1 MTVAQLLAKVT
12 AEPSGADKGVYRDG
26 VRLEAGAELAENDV
40 LRFSAKGSTVSDD
53 YVVKSKT
60 TWDWVNDFQVRV
72 QGPIWYGQRQ
82 TEADG
87 VWSDIADFDA
97 TYPNWMYE
105 TYYGP
110 GVDYA
115 NHSLPTDRSAI
126 HGLISDSPAS
136 AGGSAMAW
144 KAPKAGTVKV
154 SIREDEPYLRQ
165 DGSNGKALT
174 LRLMHDDKVVCFAD
188 LTVSKQRSEEFA
200 NCVADKGEIA
210 VEAGD
215 WIRVTAT
222 SASGMNKPSA
232 HISPVIAYMAASTPG
247 PEPVPV
253 DKSTLKATVEE
264 ALGLA
269 ESDYTDESWAAL
281 VAARDAAQ
289 TVLDDDAATAEQ
301 VETAQN
307 ALRDAIDGLEKKPV
321 DPDPNPKPD
330 PNPDPDPTPDPDP
343 DPGPDTK
350 PGDGSGNGS
359 GTGNGSGSGNGS
371 TGSGSD
377 GATTGGKL
385 TATGADVAGAAAMVA
400 LTAAAGIGLAAA
412 ARRRR

>member
-1 MTVAQLLAKVT
+1 MNVVYAPFSADSPMTVAQLLAKVT

-144 KAPKAGTVKV
+144 KAPKAA
-154 SIREDEPYLRQ
+154 R
-165 DGSNGKALT
+165 
-174 LRLMHDDKVVCFAD
+174 
-188 LTVSKQRSEEFA
+188 
-200 NCVADKGEIA
+200 
-210 VEAGD
+210 
-215 WIRVTAT
+215 T
-222 SASGMNKPSA
+222 SR
-232 HISPVIAYMAASTPG
+232 TC
-247 PEPVPV
+247 
-253 DKSTLKATVEE
+253 
-264 ALGLA
+264 
-269 ESDYTDESWAAL
+269 
-281 VAARDAAQ
+281 AR
-289 TVLDDDAATAEQ
+289 TAATA
-301 VETAQN
+301 
-307 ALRDAIDGLEKKPV
+307 
-321 DPDPNPKPD
+321 
-330 PNPDPDPTPDPDP
+330 
-343 DPGPDTK
+343 
-350 PGDGSGNGS
+350 
-359 GTGNGSGSGNGS
+359 
-371 TGSGSD
+371 
-377 GATTGGKL
+377 
-385 TATGADVAGAAAMVA
+385 
-400 LTAAAGIGLAAA
+400 
-412 ARRRR
+412 RR